1 MRKMKDS
8 GVNWIGLI
16 PVDWKIDNPKYHF
29 TQRKIVHHKE
39 WYSLPPRKNME
50 SLLSLNMW
58 SEQVQISLQFKRI
71 LIF

>member
-29 TQRKIVHHKE
+29 TQRKDRAPQGMVQ
-39 WYSLPPRKNME
+39 LPPRKNME

>member
-16 PVDWKIDNPKYHF
+16 PVDWKIDITSH
-29 TQRKIVHHKE
+29 RGKIVHHKE

>member
-29 TQRKIVHHKE
+29 TEERSCTTRNGTA
-39 WYSLPPRKNME
+39 YRLAKNME